1 MPATILPFVRPHTVS
16 REPDPGAAAAP
27 EPPLPFFGPHTA
39 PTSRQ
44 IAHRWAMLSHL
55 TRHSVA
61 WRRFAPRP
69 GSGGPPDPL
78 R

>member
-1 MPATILPFVRPHTVS
+1 MPATILPFVRPDPAS
-16 REPDPGAAAAP
+16 RGPDHHSDAEPTTAP
-27 EPPLPFFGPHTA
+27 PALRPSPAPALR

-55 TRHSVA
+55 ARHY
-61 WRRFAPRP
+61 PRP
-69 GSGGPPDPL
+69 QPRDTV

>member
-1 MPATILPFVRPHTVS
+1 MPATILPFVRPAIAGHGPDHAPA
-16 REPDPGAAAAP
+16 EPESPRIPALRLHAV
-27 EPPLPFFGPHTA
+27 

-55 TRHSVA
+55 RRHYS
-61 WRRFAPRP
+61 RPRP
-69 GSGGPPDPL
+69 ADPI